1 MIGSTW
7 NALFITTAMAAGM
20 FAQQAAH
27 KVSAGSEDRQVN
39 SLSGLESYCSAE
51 GYYLAGFFQGSAATP
66 ALSLAVVSLPKE
78 DEPPVVAAAEAWPE
92 MPVEP
97 LVAEPEP
104 VDSALEPMIAAPP
117 LVASEPWAE
126 LPEAEM
132 AEPLVETAML
142 AEPLPEAEE
151 SAVLQSEPEAPALA
165 GGEPAESIA
174 PPAPDMPL
182 TPPRHPAEQLVAEPP
197 PVKTPRPP
205 RPSTIAAGGEST
217 YYDEAAQAGGRYA
230 SPADLVRERQIARG
244 EQLRQRV
251 EMRKALGISPLRPA
265 IDATP
270 YSVVAEPPQ
279 LFLVVPSTASRW
291 KH

>member
-66 ALSLAVVSLPKE
+66 ALSLAVVTLPQE
-78 DEPPVVAAAEAWPE
+78 DEPPVVAATEAWPE
-92 MPVEP
+92 MPAEP
-97 LVAEPEP
+97 LAAEPEP
-104 VDSALEPMIAAPP
+104 VDPALEPAIAAPL
-117 LVASEPWAE
+117 LVASNPWAE
-126 LPEAEM
+126 SSEAETT
-132 AEPLVETAML
+132 EPLVETAMV
-142 AEPLPEAEE
+142 ADPLPQAEE
-151 SAVLQSEPEAPALA
+151 SAVAQSEPEFPALA
-165 GGEPAESIA
+165 DGEPAESVS
-174 PPAPDMPL
+174 PPAPNLPL
-182 TPPRHPAEQLVAEPP
+182 TSPRHPAERLVAEPP

-205 RPSTIAAGGEST
+205 RPSTIAAAGEST
-217 YYDEAAQAGGRYA
+217 YDDQASQTCGRYV

-265 IDATP
+265 INATP
-270 YSVVAEPPQ
+270 YSVAEPPQ
-279 LFLVVPSTASRW
+279 LFLVVPSTAPRW
-291 KH
+291 TH